1 MINGNPSLAVAHYT
15 NYQNVPTPSSA
26 ASAAQASTARAANA
40 AAAQARGDSILL
52 SDAAR
57 AGLSEKA
64 SATIAEDA
72 QANMEKLLAETGKS
86 SPLKDG
92 KLDVDLSRFD
102 RRELFAIA
110 TNSGLQFP
118 TDQQKAAKLELQRRF
133 DVTMAG
139 GLAVVGVTGNVKELY
154 DLALDYLNSAGPE
167 ERASG
172 PFQKQL
178 AAVKEAL
185 KQLEIN
191 PERVPSGIAND
202 PVDNYLVRAAKGE
215 AIIER
220 SFADVTSD
228 ARRALDKQHKAAEA
242 EGKRLIFSGDP
253 TRGKP
258 VDLSG
263 FGNRA
268 LSAISLNRDG
278 SFSSSEVLAAKEEL
292 QTRVGKTV
300 QEAFRSSGPRN
311 DPTSFSKNLI
321 AQYQTMSVEE
331 REAAGF
337 TPEYYVTLK
346 QNFETSQAMAQLFA
360 GLGGP
365 SASGS
370 SLNLMS
376 YL

>member
-1 MINGNPSLAVAHYT
+1 MINGKPSLILAQYNNLQSASPKLSPANT
-15 NYQNVPTPSSA
+15 SSA
-26 ASAAQASTARAANA
+26 ANTATAAQAN
-40 AAAQARGDSILL
+40 GDIITL

-64 SATIAEDA
+64 VATIADDA
-72 QANMEKLLAETGKS
+72 RANMQKLLADTGKS

-110 TNSGLQFP
+110 TNAGLEFP
-118 TDQQKAAKLELQRRF
+118 ADQQKAAKLELQRRF

-185 KQLEIN
+185 AQLEAN
-191 PERVPSGIAND
+191 PERVPSNIPND

-220 SFADVTSD
+220 EFSDVAND
-228 ARRALDKQHKAAEA
+228 ARRALDKQYTAAEA
-242 EGKRLIFSGDP
+242 EDKRLVFYGDQ
-253 TRGKP
+253 TGGKP
-258 VDLSG
+258 VDFSR
-263 FGNRA
+263 FGSRA

-278 SFSSSEVLAAKEEL
+278 DFNSSEVQAAKTEL
-292 QTRVGKTV
+292 QSRVGQGV
-300 QEAFRSSGPRN
+300 QSALRSSGQGN
-311 DPTSFSKNLI
+311 DPTAFSRNLI
-321 AQYQTMSVEE
+321 SQYQTMSVEE

-337 TPEYYVTLK
+337 TPEYYLNLK
-346 QNFETSQAMAQLFA
+346 RNFESSQAISQLFA
-360 GLGGP
+360 GLAGSSG
-365 SASGS
+365 SGS

-376 YL
+376 FL

>member
-1 MINGNPSLAVAHYT
+1 MINGKPSLVLAHYT
-15 NYQNVPTPSSA
+15 NLQSVPTPA
-26 ASAAQASTARAANA
+26 NAAQAEFGRTGATA
-40 AAAQARGDSILL
+40 AAAQNRGDSIII

-72 QANMEKLLAETGKS
+72 QASMKKLLADTGKS

-102 RRELFAIA
+102 RRELFAVA

-185 KQLEIN
+185 AQLEVN
-191 PERVPSGIAND
+191 PEQVPSGIAND
-202 PVDNYLVRAAKGE
+202 PVDNYLMRAAKGE

-228 ARRALDKQHKAAEA
+228 ARRSLDKQYKAADA
-242 EGKRLIFSGDP
+242 EGKRLVFSGDP
-253 TRGKP
+253 ARGKA

-268 LSAISLNRDG
+268 LSAISLNRDE
-278 SFSSSEVLAAKEEL
+278 SFSSREVLAAKEEL

-300 QEAFRSSGPRN
+300 QDAFRSSGPTN
-311 DPTSFSKNLI
+311 DPTAFSKNLI
-321 AQYQTMSVEE
+321 AQYQTMSAEE

-337 TPEYYVTLK
+337 SPEYYVTLK
-346 QNFETSQAMAQLFA
+346 QNFESSQAMSQLFA

-376 YL
+376 FL